1 MAEKDGKPVTYLY
14 HGLAFGNE
22 HIIDVGISRF
32 FLLQV
37 NNAWC
42 KDNLSLKSHNNC
54 MSTDTMNISMTTNK
68 QP

>member
-22 HIIDVGISRF
+22 HIINVGISRF

-37 NNAWC
+37 NNA
-42 KDNLSLKSHNNC
+42 
-54 MSTDTMNISMTTNK
+54 
-68 QP
+68 